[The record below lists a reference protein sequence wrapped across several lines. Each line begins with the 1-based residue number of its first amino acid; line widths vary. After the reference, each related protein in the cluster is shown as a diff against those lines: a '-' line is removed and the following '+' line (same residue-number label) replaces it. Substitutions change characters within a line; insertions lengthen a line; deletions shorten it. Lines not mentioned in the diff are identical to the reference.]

1 MCIYLKMEKNDREKP
16 YLSQFCNMLPHRY
29 MQIVWAF
36 LCSILL
42 FSGCGTRQS
51 TSTRLQEIDNLI
63 MENPSAG
70 LDSLL
75 SLQAMRPSMDGYEK
89 AYFELLQTIAQH
101 KNRIVFSSDSL
112 IDDSRRWF
120 ESNGKNPHLTAR
132 SLFYNG
138 LVLYLLASD
147 DTTACRMMK
156 KSLQILDQARIEDD
170 RLAALACS
178 YLGRIND
185 YHTFNFEEATQYYE
199 RAVQLEM
206 ENGNAGNLIYDY
218 CDLLTCLIKKG
229 DLQASR
235 EVWASLDSTLVAH
248 PEIQFE
254 KIKNTKAIYYLNV
267 EGNMDSAEFYCLKWS
282 PGKGEFGTKQA
293 LLAQIYR
300 KTGQLDS
307 AVFYEKKAL
316 KNRRQTDSLQTHI
329 YYRNL
334 ANLYGQLGETD
345 SSFHYAM
352 LAYESL
358 RESLDRKTEKRIL
371 ELEKQ
376 YDMIARQASLD
387 RIRNNRNLL
396 MVLLASFAILAA
408 SLAGFLHIK
417 KKQLAT
423 EKVSRSLIQAA
434 AKTHQNT
441 LSLLNSL
448 KDKPRS
454 RTVESLQNN
463 IKDIT
468 KNLRTGFSNNLSEAI
483 ESNLNSLP
491 RNLREGV
498 SSLTGARS
506 KTVFLLSQ
514 FGYTDEEIAAYTC
527 MSVDSVR
534 VTKNNNEKTLS
545 QKTI

>member
-101 KNRIVFSSDSL
+101 KNRIAFSSDSL

-185 YHTFNFEEATQYYE
+185 YHTFTSIIQSSVNSYIYTEGNSSNYFHSYRLSFECSYENMNCSFYLNDDATINGEYNSTILKTYNDINIIIHNDIDNYFNMVSDNDLILNVPEDIFNNDLEKSDYINSYIHSFINYNRNPFVTYSFDRFLMIIKRVEYFSSFNSRPKISYLKKVNIVFDYSDSEYIDLYKKFSEGTITINSDVVINENIIDKYLNDIYYYIYPSDSSTYYNLV
-199 RAVQLEM
+199 R
-206 ENGNAGNLIYDY
+206 AGNIKNNKVIVELNAFNRTNDSLISSESHYLDIVVNNDTSDFSFVVNN
-218 CDLLTCLIKKG
+218 DLLINFPEELF
-229 DLQASR
+229 
-235 EVWASLDSTLVAH
+235 DS
-248 PEIQFE
+248 
-254 KIKNTKAIYYLNV
+254 
-267 EGNMDSAEFYCLKWS
+267 
-282 PGKGEFGTKQA
+282 
-293 LLAQIYR
+293 
-300 KTGQLDS
+300 
-307 AVFYEKKAL
+307 
-316 KNRRQTDSLQTHI
+316 
-329 YYRNL
+329 
-334 ANLYGQLGETD
+334 ETD
-345 SSFHYAM
+345 KNNFVSTYINNMSTSFSSNGSVNYS
-352 LAYESL
+352 Y
-358 RESLDRKTEKRIL
+358 
-371 ELEKQ
+371 KQ
-376 YDMIARQASLD
+376 IENHA
-387 RIRNNRNLL
+387 
-396 MVLLASFAILAA
+396 
-408 SLAGFLHIK
+408 
-417 KKQLAT
+417 
-423 EKVSRSLIQAA
+423 
-434 AKTHQNT
+434 
-441 LSLLNSL
+441 
-448 KDKPRS
+448 
-454 RTVESLQNN
+454 N
-463 IKDIT
+463 IHGCHD
-468 KNLRTGFSNNLSEAI
+468 TG
-483 ESNLNSLP
+483 
-491 RNLREGV
+491 
-498 SSLTGARS
+498 
-506 KTVFLLSQ
+506 VFLAKHHYK
-514 FGYTDEEIAAYTC
+514 GNTDNPE
-527 MSVDSVR
+527 
-534 VTKNNNEKTLS
+534 
-545 QKTI
+545 

>member
-1 MCIYLKMEKNDREKP
+1 MKKSSFGALL
-16 YLSQFCNMLPHRY
+16 LSLVFFF
-29 MQIVWAF
+29 I
-36 LCSILL
+36 
-42 FSGCGTRQS
+42 SGCGSRQT
-51 TSTRLQEIDNLI
+51 TSAYLREIDSI
-63 MENPSAG
+63 ITENPHAAF
-70 LDSLL
+70 DSLVEL
-75 SLQAMRPSMDGYEK
+75 HANHPSLKGFDK
-89 AYFELLQTIAQH
+89 AYYELLFTIAQH
-101 KNRIVFSSDSL
+101 KNNIAFSSDSL
-112 IDDSRRWF
+112 IGDARRWF
-120 ESNGKNPHLTAR
+120 ENNGEYPHHTAR
-132 SLFYNG
+132 ALFYNG
-138 LVLYLLASD
+138 LVLHYLAID
-147 DTTACRMMK
+147 DTTACKMMK
-156 KSLQILDQARIEDD
+156 KTLQIVSDNGIEDN
-170 RLAALACS
+170 RLEALTCA

-185 YHTFNFEEATQYYE
+185 YHTANYTEAAQYYE
-199 RAVQLEM
+199 KAVNLERK
-206 ENGNAGNLIYDY
+206 NGNAKNLVYDY
-218 CDLLTCLIKKG
+218 CDLLSCLNKKR
-229 DLQASR
+229 DFANARIVLD
-235 EVWASLDSTLVAH
+235 SLDSTLSAN
-248 PEIQFE
+248 PDIQLE
-254 KIKNTKAIYYLNV
+254 VVNNAKALYYLHS
-267 EGNMDSAEFYCLKWS
+267 EMDLDSAYIYCQRWRPDKNNV
-282 PGKGEFGTKQA
+282 GAKQNM
-293 LLAQIYR
+293 LADIYR
-300 KTGQLDS
+300 KKGPIDS
-307 AVFYEKKAL
+307 AIIYEKL
-316 KNRRQTDSLQTHI
+316 SFSNRRQSDSLSIHL
-329 YYRNL
+329 YYKHL
-334 ANLYGQLGETD
+334 SDDYEQLGKPD
-345 SSFHYAM
+345 SALHYAK
-352 LAYESL
+352 LAYATL
-358 RESLDRKTEKRIL
+358 RDYLDRKTEKRIL

-376 YDMIARQASLD
+376 YDMMARQASLD

-396 MVLLASFAILAA
+396 MALLASCVILAA

-545 QKTI
+545 QKTS

>member
-1 MCIYLKMEKNDREKP
+1 
-16 YLSQFCNMLPHRY
+16 MLPHRY

-63 MENPSAG
+63 MENPSTG

-75 SLQAMRPSMDGYEK
+75 SLQAMRPSMDGFEK

-101 KNRIVFSSDSL
+101 KNRIAFSSDSL

-170 RLAALACS
+170 RLEALTCA

-185 YHTFNFEEATQYYE
+185 YHTANYTEAAQYYE
-199 RAVQLEM
+199 KAVNLERK
-206 ENGNAGNLIYDY
+206 NGNAKNLVYDY
-218 CDLLTCLIKKG
+218 CDLLSCLNKKR
-229 DLQASR
+229 DFANARIVLD
-235 EVWASLDSTLVAH
+235 SLDSTLLAN
-248 PEIQFE
+248 PDIQLE
-254 KIKNTKAIYYLNV
+254 VVNNAKALYYLHS
-267 EGNMDSAEFYCLKWS
+267 EMDLDSAYIYCQRWRPDKNNV
-282 PGKGEFGTKQA
+282 GAKQNM
-293 LLAQIYR
+293 LADIYR
-300 KTGQLDS
+300 KKGPIDS
-307 AVFYEKKAL
+307 AIIYEKL
-316 KNRRQTDSLQTHI
+316 SFSNRRQSDSLSIHL
-329 YYRNL
+329 YYKHL
-334 ANLYGQLGETD
+334 SDDYEQLGKPD
-345 SSFHYAM
+345 SALHYAK
-352 LAYESL
+352 LAYATL
-358 RESLDRKTEKRIL
+358 RDYLDRKTEKRIL

-376 YDMIARQASLD
+376 YDMMARQASLD

-396 MVLLASFAILAA
+396 MALLASCVILAA

-463 IKDIT
+463 IMDIT

-545 QKTI
+545 QKPL

>member
-1 MCIYLKMEKNDREKP
+1 
-16 YLSQFCNMLPHRY
+16 
-29 MQIVWAF
+29 
-36 LCSILL
+36 
-42 FSGCGTRQS
+42 
-51 TSTRLQEIDNLI
+51 
-63 MENPSAG
+63 
-70 LDSLL
+70 
-75 SLQAMRPSMDGYEK
+75 
-89 AYFELLQTIAQH
+89 
-101 KNRIVFSSDSL
+101 
-112 IDDSRRWF
+112 
-120 ESNGKNPHLTAR
+120 
-132 SLFYNG
+132 
-138 LVLYLLASD
+138 
-147 DTTACRMMK
+147 
-156 KSLQILDQARIEDD
+156 
-170 RLAALACS
+170 
-178 YLGRIND
+178 
-185 YHTFNFEEATQYYE
+185 
-199 RAVQLEM
+199 
-206 ENGNAGNLIYDY
+206 
-218 CDLLTCLIKKG
+218 
-229 DLQASR
+229 
-235 EVWASLDSTLVAH
+235 
-248 PEIQFE
+248 
-254 KIKNTKAIYYLNV
+254 
-267 EGNMDSAEFYCLKWS
+267 MDSAEFYCLKWS

-334 ANLYGQLGETD
+334 ANLYGQLWETD

-408 SLAGFLHIK
+408 ALAGFLYVK

-448 KDKPRS
+448 KDKPKS

-545 QKTI
+545 QKPL